1 MGIKI
6 DNNFYRRYSLIYIP
20 PLLLTISDSE
30 TGMPAFSQNQVEYI
44 RENENHRYQNDLNR
58 SFRRQRLQ
66 CASGDQ
72 KRGFTTLP
80 SRKES
85 RNLHNDAAKLN
96 NDSSDKRKNRIS
108 FELQPEAT
116 SSKTEIDGG
125 QHLVRNEINNTA
137 YR

>member
-6 DNNFYRRYSLIYIP
+6 DNKEFQRYSFIYILP
-20 PLLLTISDSE
+20 ALLTILDSE

-44 RENENHRYQNDLNR
+44 RENENPRYQNDLNR

-66 CASGDQ
+66 CTSGDQ
-72 KRGFTTLP
+72 KRGFKTLP

-116 SSKTEIDGG
+116 SNKTETDGG

>member
-1 MGIKI
+1 MII
-6 DNNFYRRYSLIYIP
+6 L
-20 PLLLTISDSE
+20 DSE
-30 TGMPAFSQNQVEYI
+30 TGMQAFSQNQVEYI
-44 RENENHRYQNDLNR
+44 HENENQRYKNDLNR

-66 CASGDQ
+66 CTSGDQ

-85 RNLHNDAAKLN
+85 RSLHNDATKLN
-96 NDSSDKRKNRIS
+96 NDVSDKRKNRIS
-108 FELQPEAT
+108 FELQPGAT
-116 SSKTEIDGG
+116 SNKTEIDVG